1 MREEGEKYAGALF
14 YAVTKE
20 TSRHELEITHLVF
33 LTAWK
38 PPRRK
43 MRNGPILKVTNQ
55 LNYAVV
61 I

>member
-1 MREEGEKYAGALF
+1 MLGRFF

-20 TSRHELEITHLVF
+20 TSRHELEITRLVF

-38 PPRRK
+38 PPSRK
-43 MRNGPILKVTNQ
+43 MQNGPIFKVTNQ
-55 LNYAVV
+55 FNYSVV